1 MNTGVTT
8 HMTSGKTTG
17 MKIAMKIRPYDDAD
31 QAQVVAL
38 WQRWNAPLKD
48 SARKQAVRPEWFLVG
63 ELDGQVIASVM
74 FGYEGHRGW
83 MNYLAVAPEHQ
94 TSGHAHALIAHGE
107 ALLLAAGCP
116 KLSLQ
121 VRSSNARV
129 IAFYESLGYR
139 QDDVISLGKRLIPD
153 Q

>member
-1 MNTGVTT
+1 M
-8 HMTSGKTTG
+8 
-17 MKIAMKIRPYDDAD
+17 IIRPYADAD

-38 WQRWNAPLKD
+38 WQICELTRPWNDPVKD
-48 SARKQAVRPEWFLVG
+48 IARKQQVRPEWFLVG

-83 MNYLAVAPEHQ
+83 MNYLAVAPQ
-94 TSGHAHALIAHGE
+94 YQSKGYAQALIETGE

-116 KLSLQ
+116 KISLQ

-129 IAFYESLGYR
+129 IAFYQSLGYA
-139 QDDVISLGKRLIPD
+139 QDEAISLGKRLIPD
-153 Q
+153 H

>member
-1 MNTGVTT
+1 M
-8 HMTSGKTTG
+8 
-17 MKIAMKIRPYDDAD
+17 IIRPYADAD

-38 WQRWNAPLKD
+38 WQICELTRPWNDPVKD
-48 SARKQAVRPEWFLVG
+48 IARKQQVRPEWFLVG

-83 MNYLAVAPEHQ
+83 MNYLAVAPQ
-94 TSGHAHALIAHGE
+94 YQSKGYAQALIETGE

-116 KLSLQ
+116 KISLQ

-129 IAFYESLGYR
+129 IAFYQSLGYA
-139 QDDVISLGKRLIPD
+139 QDEAISLGKRLISD

>member
-1 MNTGVTT
+1 M
-8 HMTSGKTTG
+8 
-17 MKIAMKIRPYDDAD
+17 IIRPYADAD

-38 WQRWNAPLKD
+38 WQICELTRPWNDPVKD
-48 SARKQAVRPEWFLVG
+48 IARKQQVRPEWFLVG

-83 MNYLAVAPEHQ
+83 MNYLAVAPQ
-94 TSGHAHALIAHGE
+94 YQSKGYAQALIETGE

-116 KLSLQ
+116 KISLQ
-121 VRSSNARV
+121 VRSSNAKV
-129 IAFYESLGYR
+129 IAFYQSLGYA
-139 QDDVISLGKRLIPD
+139 QDEAISLGKRLISD

>member
-1 MNTGVTT
+1 M
-8 HMTSGKTTG
+8 
-17 MKIAMKIRPYDDAD
+17 IIRPYADAD

-38 WQRWNAPLKD
+38 WQICELTRPWNDPVKD
-48 SARKQAVRPEWFLVG
+48 ILRKQQVRPEWFLVG

-83 MNYLAVAPEHQ
+83 MNYLAVAPQ
-94 TSGHAHALIAHGE
+94 YQSKGYAQALIETGE

-116 KLSLQ
+116 KISLQ

-129 IAFYESLGYR
+129 IACYQSLGYA
-139 QDDVISLGKRLIPD
+139 QDEAISLGKRLIPD
-153 Q
+153 H

>member
-1 MNTGVTT
+1 M
-8 HMTSGKTTG
+8 
-17 MKIAMKIRPYDDAD
+17 IIRPYADAD

-38 WQRWNAPLKD
+38 WQICELTRPWNDPVKD
-48 SARKQAVRPEWFLVG
+48 IARKQQVRPEWFLVG

-83 MNYLAVAPEHQ
+83 MNYLAVAPQ
-94 TSGHAHALIAHGE
+94 YQSKGYAQALIETGE

-116 KLSLQ
+116 KISLQ

-129 IAFYESLGYR
+129 IAFYQSLGYA
-139 QDDVISLGKRLIPD
+139 QDEAISLGKRLISD
-153 Q
+153 H

>member
-1 MNTGVTT
+1 M
-8 HMTSGKTTG
+8 
-17 MKIAMKIRPYDDAD
+17 IIRPYADAD

-38 WQRWNAPLKD
+38 WQICELTRPWNDPVKD
-48 SARKQAVRPEWFLVG
+48 IARKQQVRPEWFLVG

-83 MNYLAVAPEHQ
+83 MNYLAVAPQ
-94 TSGHAHALIAHGE
+94 YQSKGYAHSLIETGE

-116 KLSLQ
+116 KISLQ

-129 IAFYESLGYR
+129 IAFYQSLGYA
-139 QDDVISLGKRLIPD
+139 QDDAISLGKRLISD
-153 Q
+153 HCN